1 MRWRPDIRRLTGRRP
16 DSRRAGKRSGY
27 VMLEA
32 LAALAL
38 SGLVLA
44 AVPLAS
50 GILIRSWQSA
60 TSGSDRLDTVATGL
74 SAVRRE
80 LSAMRRER
88 FASRDAAG
96 AYAFLATPDQ
106 LGFVVPDAGAKSER
120 GEYMVMLAA
129 RPEKDGNSLVR
140 LMAPFRPDMK
150 NFQAITTDDPVVLMS
165 GPWKYR
171 FYYAT
176 QKRDGIEWLDQW
188 LDEQD
193 LPIAVR
199 LEVLDY
205 ITGERVFPPLVVPFH
220 VIAEPGC
227 IDETGGE
234 CGT

>member
-1 MRWRPDIRRLTGRRP
+1 
-16 DSRRAGKRSGY
+16 
-27 VMLEA
+27 MLEA

-60 TSGSDRLDTVATGL
+60 TSGSDRLDTLATGL
-74 SAVRRE
+74 SVVRRE
-80 LSAMRRER
+80 ISVMRRER
-88 FASRDAAG
+88 FASRDFAG
-96 AYAFLATPDQ
+96 AYTFLATTDQ
-106 LGFVVPDAGAKSER
+106 LGFVIPNAGGRSER
-120 GEYMVMLAA
+120 GEFLVMLAA
-129 RPEKDGNSLVR
+129 RPEANGNSLVR

-150 NFQAITTDDPVVLMS
+150 NFDAITKEDPVVLMS
-165 GPWKYR
+165 GPWTYR

-176 QKRDGIEWLDQW
+176 QKRDGIEWLDRW

-193 LPIAVR
+193 LPIAIR
-199 LEVLDY
+199 LDVLDY
-205 ITGERVFPPLVVPFH
+205 VTGDRVFPPLVVPFR

-227 IDETGGE
+227 IDENGGE

>member
-1 MRWRPDIRRLTGRRP
+1 
-16 DSRRAGKRSGY
+16 
-27 VMLEA
+27 MLEA

-60 TSGSDRLDTVATGL
+60 TSGSDRLDTLATGL
-74 SAVRRE
+74 SVVRRE

-88 FASRDAAG
+88 FASRDGAG
-96 AYAFLATPDQ
+96 AYVFLATSDQ
-106 LGFVVPDAGAKSER
+106 LGFVIPDAGPRSER

-129 RPEKDGNSLVR
+129 RPETNGNSLVR

-150 NFQAITTDDPVVLMS
+150 NFDAITKDDPVVLMS
-165 GPWKYR
+165 GPWKYEFR
-171 FYYAT
+171 YAM

-199 LEVLDY
+199 LDVLDY
-205 ITGERVFPPLVVPFH
+205 TTGKRVFPPLVVPFH
-220 VIAEPGC
+220 IIAEPGC
-227 IDETGGE
+227 IDEAGGE